1 MGHPAVLIIDRVA
14 LLGRIEIRRAV
25 DRIAHRL
32 SDSARILLRMAKFSR
47 QVKEL
52 LKIAGPGIITG
63 AADDDPSGIATYTQ
77 TGAQFGY
84 GQLWTALLVLPMLI
98 AVQEACAR
106 IGAVTGKG
114 IAAVVKEHYSKKEL
128 YGMLVLIVVANTI
141 NLGADLG
148 AMGAAAQLIVPVNF
162 TVLVL
167 FFTAAILIL
176 EIFTS
181 YRTYA
186 RILKWLCVTLFSY
199 VITVFLVH
207 EPWAVIL
214 RATFV
219 PHIEFTSAFF
229 FIITGVIGTTISP
242 YMFFW
247 EASEEVEEERSEH
260 MIHNGK
266 PAVTER
272 FMKRL
277 RIDNFL
283 GMLSSQI
290 GAWCIIVVGAT
301 VLHANGVMHIDSAA
315 QAAKA
320 LEPLVHSFPHAGF
333 LAELIFAIGIIG
345 LGFLAVP
352 VFSGSAS
359 YALSEALSWKAG
371 LNLKLKRAHGF
382 YGVITIATLVG
393 LMINF
398 IGINP
403 IQALVV
409 TAVING
415 VVAVP
420 LIFLIARIARSKEIM
435 GEYRSGALSNVLVWA
450 TFVFMGAEAVAMFAT
465 MKW

>member
-1 MGHPAVLIIDRVA
+1 
-14 LLGRIEIRRAV
+14 
-25 DRIAHRL
+25 
-32 SDSARILLRMAKFSR
+32 MAKFGR

-77 TGAQFGY
+77 TVAQFGY

-114 IAAVVKEHYSKKEL
+114 ISAVVKERYSKQVL
-128 YGMLVLIVVANTI
+128 YGMLALIVVANTI

-148 AMGAAAQLIVPVNF
+148 AMGAAAQLIVPVNL

-167 FFTAAILIL
+167 FFTALILVL

-181 YRTYA
+181 YKTYA

-199 VITVFLVH
+199 VITVFLVK
-207 EPWAVIL
+207 EPWGTIL

-219 PHIEFTSAFF
+219 PHIEFTAGFF

-247 EASEEVEEERSEH
+247 EASEEVEEEKSKK

-266 PAVTER
+266 PAVTKL
-272 FMKRL
+272 FLKRL
-277 RIDNFL
+277 RVDNFL
-283 GMLSSQI
+283 GMVSSQI
-290 GAWCIIVVGAT
+290 AAWCVIVVAAT
-301 VLHANGVMHIDSAA
+301 VLNHNGITHITTAA
-315 QAAKA
+315 DAAKA
-320 LEPLVHSFPHAGF
+320 LEPLVHTFPHAGF
-333 LAELIFAIGIIG
+333 LAKLIFAIGIVG

-359 YALSEALSWKAG
+359 FALSEALNWSSG

-382 YGVITIATLVG
+382 YGVITVATLLG

-403 IQALVV
+403 MHALVV

-420 LIFLIARIARSKEIM
+420 LIFLIARIARNQEVM
-435 GEYRSGALSNVLVWA
+435 GEYRSGMLSNVLVWTA
-450 TFVFMGAEAVAMFAT
+450 FSFMGASAVAMFAT
-465 MKW
+465 MKF

>member
-1 MGHPAVLIIDRVA
+1 MRSS
-14 LLGRIEIRRAV
+14 GRWG
-25 DRIAHRL
+25 L
-32 SDSARILLRMAKFSR
+32 SRRMAKFGR
-47 QVKEL
+47 QAREL

-114 IAAVVKEHYSKKEL
+114 ISAVVKERYSKKVL

-162 TVLVL
+162 TVLAL
-167 FFTAAILIL
+167 FFTAAILVL
-176 EIFTS
+176 EIFTT
-181 YRTYA
+181 YKTYA

-199 VITVFLVH
+199 VITVFLVK
-207 EPWAVIL
+207 EPWGTIL
-214 RATFV
+214 KATFV
-219 PHIEFTSAFF
+219 PHIEFTAEFF

-247 EASEEVEEERSEH
+247 EASEEVEEEKSRH
-260 MIHNGK
+260 MIHDGV
-266 PAVTER
+266 PRVTAL
-272 FMKRL
+272 FMRRL
-277 RIDNFL
+277 RTDNFL
-283 GMLSSQI
+283 GMVSSQI

-301 VLHANGVMHIDSAA
+301 VLHHNGITHITSAA

-359 YALSEALSWKAG
+359 YALSEAFDWRAG

-420 LIFLIARIARSKEIM
+420 LIFLIARIARNKEIM
-435 GEYRSGALSNVLVWA
+435 GEYRSGTLSNVLVWT
-450 TFVFMGAEAVAMFAT
+450 TFVFMGASAVAMFIT
-465 MKW
+465 MKL

>member
-1 MGHPAVLIIDRVA
+1 
-14 LLGRIEIRRAV
+14 
-25 DRIAHRL
+25 
-32 SDSARILLRMAKFSR
+32 MAKFGR

-114 IAAVVKEHYSKKEL
+114 ISAVVKERYSKQVL
-128 YGMLVLIVVANTI
+128 YGMLALIVVANTI

-148 AMGAAAQLIVPVNF
+148 AMGAAAQLIVPVNL

-167 FFTAAILIL
+167 FFTALILVL

-181 YRTYA
+181 YKTYA

-199 VITVFLVH
+199 VITVFLVK
-207 EPWAVIL
+207 EPWGTIL

-219 PHIEFTSAFF
+219 PHIEFTAGFF

-247 EASEEVEEERSEH
+247 EASEEVEEEKSKK

-266 PAVTER
+266 PAVTKL
-272 FMKRL
+272 FLKRL
-277 RIDNFL
+277 RVDNFL
-283 GMLSSQI
+283 GMVSSQI
-290 GAWCIIVVGAT
+290 AAWCVIVVAAT
-301 VLHANGVMHIDSAA
+301 VLNHNGITHITTAA
-315 QAAKA
+315 DAAKA
-320 LEPLVHSFPHAGF
+320 LEPLVHTFPHAGF
-333 LAELIFAIGIIG
+333 LAKLIFAIGIVG

-359 YALSEALSWKAG
+359 FALSEALNWSSG

-382 YGVITIATLVG
+382 YGVITVATLLG

-403 IQALVV
+403 MHALVV

-420 LIFLIARIARSKEIM
+420 FIFLIARIARNQEVM
-435 GEYRSGALSNVLVWA
+435 GEYRSGMLSNVLVWTA
-450 TFVFMGAEAVAMFAT
+450 FSFMGASAVAMFAT
-465 MKW
+465 MKF

>member
-1 MGHPAVLIIDRVA
+1 
-14 LLGRIEIRRAV
+14 
-25 DRIAHRL
+25 
-32 SDSARILLRMAKFSR
+32 MAKFSTQAR
-47 QVKEL
+47 NL

-84 GQLWTALLVLPMLI
+84 GQLWTALLILPMLV

-106 IGAVTGKG
+106 IGAVTAKG
-114 IAAVVKEHYSKKEL
+114 IAAVVKEHYSKTVL
-128 YGMLVLIVVANTI
+128 YAMLVLVVVANTI

-167 FFTAAILIL
+167 FFTAAILVL
-176 EIFTS
+176 EIFTN
-181 YRTYA
+181 YKTYA
-186 RILKWLCVTLFSY
+186 RILKWLSISLLSY
-199 VITVFLVH
+199 VLTVFLVH
-207 EPWAVIL
+207 EPWRQIFY
-214 RATFV
+214 ATFV
-219 PHIEFTSAFF
+219 PHIEFNPAFF

-247 EASEEVEEERSEH
+247 EASEEVEEEKSLN
-260 MIHNGK
+260 MIHKGVPK
-266 PAVTER
+266 LTSQ

-277 RIDNFL
+277 RLDNFL

-290 GAWCIIVVGAT
+290 AAWCVIVVGAT
-301 VLHANGVMHIDSAA
+301 VLHATGVTHITSAA

-320 LEPLVHSFPHAGF
+320 LEPLVHTFPHSGF
-333 LAELIFAIGIIG
+333 LAELIFAVGIIG
-345 LGFLAVP
+345 LGLLAVP

-359 YALSEALSWKAG
+359 YALSEALDWKAG

-382 YGVITIATLVG
+382 YGVITIATLIG

-403 IQALVV
+403 MQALVV

-415 VVAVP
+415 VIAVP
-420 LIFLIARIARSKEIM
+420 LIFLVARIAGNKQIM
-435 GEYRSGALSNVLVWA
+435 GEYRSGLMSNILVWA
-450 TFVFMGAEAVAMFAT
+450 AFLFMGAAAVAMFMT
-465 MKW
+465 LKY

>member
-1 MGHPAVLIIDRVA
+1 M
-14 LLGRIEIRRAV
+14 
-25 DRIAHRL
+25 
-32 SDSARILLRMAKFSR
+32 ARFGR
-47 QVKEL
+47 QVKQL

-84 GQLWTALLVLPMLI
+84 GQLWTALLVLPMLT

-114 IAAVVKEHYSKKEL
+114 IAAVVKEHYSKKVL

-247 EASEEVEEERSEH
+247 EASEEVEERSEH

-266 PAVTER
+266 PALTAR
-272 FMKRL
+272 FMKLL

-301 VLHANGVMHIDSAA
+301 VLHQSGVTHIDSAA

-359 YALSEALSWKAG
+359 YALSEALSWNAG

-420 LIFLIARIARSKEIM
+420 LIFLIARIARNREIM
-435 GEYRSGALSNVLVWA
+435 GAYRSGTLSNVLVWA
-450 TFVFMGAEAVAMFAT
+450 TFVFMGAAAVAMFAT
-465 MKW
+465 MGR

>member
-1 MGHPAVLIIDRVA
+1 
-14 LLGRIEIRRAV
+14 
-25 DRIAHRL
+25 
-32 SDSARILLRMAKFSR
+32 
-47 QVKEL
+47 

-114 IAAVVKEHYSKKEL
+114 ISAVVKERYSKKVL
-128 YGMLVLIVVANTI
+128 YGMLALVVVANTI

-162 TVLVL
+162 TLLVL
-167 FFTAAILIL
+167 FFTALILIL
-176 EIFTS
+176 EIFTD

-207 EPWAVIL
+207 EPWGTIL

-219 PHIEFTSAFF
+219 PHLEFTPGFF

-247 EASEEVEEERSEH
+247 EASEEVEEEKSKN

-266 PAVTER
+266 PAVTKL
-272 FMKRL
+272 FIKRL

-283 GMLSSQI
+283 GMVSSQI
-290 GAWCIIVVGAT
+290 AAWCVIVVGAT
-301 VLHANGVMHIDSAA
+301 VLNHNGITHIDSAA

-320 LEPLVHSFPHAGF
+320 LEPLVRTFPHAGF

-345 LGFLAVP
+345 LGLLAVP
-352 VFSGSAS
+352 VFSASAS
-359 YALSEALSWKAG
+359 FALSEALNWESG

-382 YGVITIATLVG
+382 YGVITIATLLG

-403 IQALVV
+403 MQALVV

-415 VVAVP
+415 VIAVP
-420 LIFLIARIARSKEIM
+420 LIFLIARIARNQEIM
-435 GEYRSGALSNVLVWA
+435 GEYRSGVLSNVLVWTA
-450 TFVFMGAEAVAMFAT
+450 FVFMGASAVAMFAT
-465 MKW
+465 MKF